1 MLPTCDSLLASPLY
15 SGNELNEGSGR
26 VILPSVESAKNQ
38 WAWNAPKK
46 QPAAAPHAQ
55 HNEEVRSSVR
65 FPLHLPVQLASEGD
79 GQVQATTE
87 DISASGFLFF
97 SEHEFA
103 DKTRMEFSIQMPAAV
118 MGTPT
123 DVVVHGSARV
133 VRSYKKAPMNFTAA
147 VIDDY
152 SLQAAIGTHASVQ
165 QG

>member
-1 MLPTCDSLLASPLY
+1 M
-15 SGNELNEGSGR
+15 
-26 VILPSVESAKNQ
+26 ILPNVESAKNQ
-38 WAWNAPKK
+38 WAWNAPEK
-46 QPAAAPHAQ
+46 QPAPAPHAQ

-65 FPLHLPVQLASEGD
+65 FPLHLPVQVASEGE

-87 DISASGFLFF
+87 DISASGFLFL
-97 SEHEFA
+97 SDHEFA
-103 DKTRMEFSIQMPAAV
+103 AKTRLEFSIQMPAAI

-133 VRSYKKAPMNFTAA
+133 VRSYKKEPMNFTAA

-152 SLQAAIGTHASVQ
+152 SLQAAIEPHASVQ